1 MSGSIQEYTTN
12 YKFEI
17 PSFDFPNWHT
27 YYARTLK
34 TIDSM
39 FYQVTGSTNLKGAWQ
54 NSTAYVIGDRVIDT
68 DDSTTYVCLVDHTSA
83 ASPDTFADERTDQP
97 TYWSVSRIGPAPRGD
112 WVTATLYFQNDFVQ
126 HGNQYYVCEIQHT
139 SGTFA
144 TDLAASKWTLLLDGD
159 AITAAGVADA
169 TAQATA
175 AAASASDADD
185 KATDADNSA
194 TAAAGSASAA
204 ATSEANAAD
213 YAVAAQDSVG
223 LKYQYSTTTTMGDPS
238 AGGIRFNNATI
249 ASATA
254 IAISRSTLNS
264 GNPNVGVYIDSWD
277 DSTSD
282 VRGHLTIRKVGAPD
296 TFAIFR
302 ITGTNTD
309 NTTWKQITV
318 TYDSGNGTL
327 SNGDDI
333 LITFDRTG
341 DAGTGDMNKSAYDP
355 DSDGIIAVAQ
365 GGTGSA
371 NASGARTN
379 LGLIIGTNV
388 QAYHANLTAL
398 AGLTGAAGKIPA
410 FSGAGAMANVDYA
423 TSGANKLL
431 QLDSNGEVSDTI
443 RSSRWATIS
452 TQSPTSGTVVTFT
465 GLSTY
470 SDLMV
475 IIDSLVLAN
484 GSAVSITLSNDG
496 TNFTANSVTLGT
508 FGTAAKSN
516 AAILLG
522 ARSGAGVLLT
532 GGTVMS
538 VPAASTPQLNTVA
551 NAGVTT
557 GFLLTGAITAIK
569 LTSGQAFVSGNITVK
584 GR

>member
-1 MSGSIQEYTTN
+1 M
-12 YKFEI
+12 
-17 PSFDFPNWHT
+17 
-27 YYARTLK
+27 
-34 TIDSM
+34 
-39 FYQVTGSTNLKGAWQ
+39 
-54 NSTAYVIGDRVIDT
+54 
-68 DDSTTYVCLVDHTSA
+68 
-83 ASPDTFADERTDQP
+83 
-97 TYWSVSRIGPAPRGD
+97 
-112 WVTATLYFQNDFVQ
+112 
-126 HGNQYYVCEIQHT
+126 
-139 SGTFA
+139 
-144 TDLAASKWTLLLDGD
+144 
-159 AITAAGVADA
+159 
-169 TAQATA
+169 
-175 AAASASDADD
+175 
-185 KATDADNSA
+185 
-194 TAAAGSASAA
+194 
-204 ATSEANAAD
+204 AAD
-213 YAVAAQDSVG
+213 PSVH
-223 LKYQYSTTTTMGDPS
+223 
-238 AGGIRFNNATI
+238 R
-249 ASATA
+249 
-254 IAISRSTLNS
+254 
-264 GNPNVGVYIDSWD
+264 V
-277 DSTSD
+277 
-282 VRGHLTIRKVGAPD
+282 
-296 TFAIFR
+296 
-302 ITGTNTD
+302 
-309 NTTWKQITV
+309 
-318 TYDSGNGTL
+318 
-327 SNGDDI
+327 
-333 LITFDRTG
+333 DRTG